1 MERTKIAM
9 VVFFMSLGVVLST
22 LLMLAVESTS
32 QEKTAKIGITQ
43 IATHPALDSV
53 REGAVKGLADAGFIQ
68 GKNAEFDVLNAQGD
82 MSLAKTIADKFV
94 STKKDLIITITTPST
109 QSVCAAAKGTG
120 IPIVFIAVTDP
131 VLAGIVP
138 KWENPCS
145 PGLRIT
151 GMSDFMPV
159 EPQLKMIKAIVPKAK
174 ALGIVCNFGD
184 ESNTRTV
191 NEMRRLAPE
200 FGLKIVEANVSTTA
214 DVHSA
219 GTSLV
224 GRTDV
229 IWLPMDNTTV
239 SGLEA
244 LISVCEANK
253 LPLFVPDHDSVDRGA
268 IGALYYDNFV
278 LGTLG
283 GRKSARILKGEDP
296 CKIPVE
302 PYPAEALKGYY
313 LNPMAA
319 QRMGVTIPQAIL
331 DKAILKGK

>member
-1 MERTKIAM
+1 MERRKLAM
-9 VVFFMSLGVVLST
+9 VVLVMGLGMVLSA
-22 LLMLAVESTS
+22 LFPSGGWSAPA
-32 QEKTAKIGITQ
+32 EKVFKIGITQ

-53 REGAVKGLADAGFIQ
+53 REGSIEGLADAGFIQ
-68 GKNAEFDVLNAQGD
+68 GKNAEFDFLNPQGD

-94 STKKDLIITITTPST
+94 STKKDLVITITTPST
-109 QSVCAAAKGTG
+109 QSVCAVAKGTG

-138 KWENPCS
+138 RWENPCS

-151 GMSDFMPV
+151 GVSDFMPV
-159 EPQLKMIKAIVPKAK
+159 DPQLQMIKAIVPEAK
-174 ALGIVCNFGD
+174 VLGIVCNFGD
-184 ESNTRTV
+184 ESNTKTV

-200 FGLKIVEANVSTTA
+200 FGLKVIEANVSTSA

-224 GRTDV
+224 DRADL
-229 IWLPMDNTTV
+229 IWLPMCNTTV

-244 LISVCEANK
+244 LVSVCETK
-253 LPLFVPDHDSVDRGA
+253 RLPLFAPDHDSVDRGA

-283 GRKSARILKGEDP
+283 GRISARILQGEDP
-296 CKIPVE
+296 CNIAVE
-302 PYPAEALKGYY
+302 TYPAEALKGYY
-313 LNPMAA
+313 LNPKAA
-319 QRMGVTIPQAIL
+319 QRMGVTLPQAIL
-331 DKAILKGK
+331 DKAILKVE